1 MLKKLITVTALF
13 VFILPV
19 FLYGQQQSR
28 PASLAE
34 LDQFL
39 VESAIRLDLRLRG
52 LSGGSGGQ
60 TPQIGVGE
68 FTIMDNLV
76 PLSDIWRNGILDTL
90 ANIQNR
96 TYTLHDAAVPSGEYL
111 ISGIILE
118 AGSSIRITTR
128 ITRASDSSV
137 IASWNSDL
145 AKNSFTLELL
155 ENPGSSQVRRDRYET
170 DSIGNPVPVEISG
183 ELVSRTIHNSDD
195 RDFFLVR
202 PEGGTMVTVETTG
215 SSIDTM
221 MELYSE
227 EGELISSDDDGG
239 SGENARIG
247 FIAESGKSYTV
258 MVKGYSSGTG
268 DYGFRASSEP
278 IPDRDREPNNSREQA
293 SPISIGESIQAALP
307 SGDIDWYSLEIP
319 EGDQRLIVFTEGD
332 NDTCLSLYGSSG
344 LLAEDDDSGSG
355 SNARISKVLPRGTVY
370 IKVSLYNESSS
381 AVAYT
386 LQTRIQ
392 SSPAGDQ
399 WEPDDSAR
407 QAKDIELN
415 VSQTHNFGD
424 GDDEDWVKF
433 TVTRRGSYSIMARGA
448 SGPELD
454 TVIELFDSDLDSIA
468 EDDDGGERYSSRLSV
483 DLDPGVYYIKVTTL
497 DDNPE
502 DDYTLL
508 VRAE

>member
-13 VFILPV
+13 VFILPA

-28 PASLAE
+28 PSSLAE
-34 LDQFL
+34 IDQFL

-52 LSGGSGGQ
+52 LPGGSGGQ
-60 TPQIGVGE
+60 TPQIGIGE
-68 FTIMDNLV
+68 FTILDDLV

-90 ANIQNR
+90 ANVQNR
-96 TYTLHDAAVPSGEYL
+96 TYTLHDTAVPSGEYL
-111 ISGIILE
+111 ISGVILE

-128 ITRASDSSV
+128 ITRTSDSSV

-155 ENPGSSQVRRDRYET
+155 ENPGSSQARRDRYEP
-170 DSIGNPVPVEISG
+170 DSMGNPVPVEISG
-183 ELVSRTIHNSDD
+183 EPVSRTLHNSDD

-202 PEGGTMVTVETTG
+202 PEGGNLVTVETTG
-215 SSIDTM
+215 SIDTM

-227 EGELISSDDDGG
+227 EGELISSDDDSG
-239 SGENARIG
+239 SGGNARIG
-247 FIAESGKSYTV
+247 FLAENGKSYTV
-258 MVKGYSSGTG
+258 MVKAYSSGTG

-278 IPDRDREPNNSREQA
+278 IPDRDREPNNRREQA

-307 SGDIDWYSLEIP
+307 SGDVDWYRLEIP
-319 EGDQRLIVFTEGD
+319 EEGTRLVVFTEGD
-332 NDTCLSLYGSSG
+332 NDTCLSLYDGSA
-344 LLAEDDDSGSG
+344 LIAEDDDSGSG

-370 IKVSLYNESSS
+370 IKVNLYNESSS
-381 AVAYT
+381 ATAYT
-386 LQTRIQ
+386 LQTRTQ

-407 QAKDIELN
+407 QAKDIEIN
-415 VSQTHNFGD
+415 VSQTHNFSD
-424 GDDEDWVKF
+424 SEDEDWVKF
-433 TVTRRGSYSIMARGA
+433 TVTRRGNYSITAKGA
-448 SGPELD
+448 SSPDLD

-483 DLDPGVYYIKVTTL
+483 NLDPGVHYIKVTTL